1 MCLYMCAHTVFNVAT
16 CFQLD
21 ALQRHLLYVQTYM
34 WIYTQY
40 RESGES
46 YESKGPLLSIS
57 TAFRL
62 SEVDA
67 AFVSSAEFKQK
78 DLLWNVRLYTKL
90 HLLMAMII

>member
-34 WIYTQY
+34 WIYAQY
-40 RESGES
+40 RPYHRASDES
-46 YESKGPLLSIS
+46 YESKSPLLSIS

-67 AFVSSAEFKQK
+67 GFVSSAEFKQK
-78 DLLWNVRLYTKL
+78 DLCKMSVCIRNFTF
-90 HLLMAMII
+90 

>member
-16 CFQLD
+16 CFQSD

-34 WIYTQY
+34 WIYTHSTDHITVK
-40 RESGES
+40 ESDES

-67 AFVSSAEFKQK
+67 TFVSSAEFK
-78 DLLWNVRLYTKL
+78 
-90 HLLMAMII
+90 